1 MKTMTN
7 NKSKLLY
14 TFILVA
20 MLVVTLGSAFNSF
33 KYIYADGEN
42 GIQAADDT
50 GGGSTNAALSNLENK
65 ATDTITNVQK
75 TVVTIATAAAVLAE
89 IIVIALIFFTH
100 DSKKIAGYIKIA
112 VGIFIALVVVLLI
125 NGGLFLNLA
134 RDFANSLGAK

>member
-33 KYIYADGEN
+33 KYIYADGED
-42 GIQAADDT
+42 GFQSAEDT
-50 GGGSTNAALSNLENK
+50 GGGSANAALSNLENK
-65 ATDTITNVQK
+65 AKDTITNVQK

-112 VGIFIALVVVLLI
+112 VGIFIALVVILLI
-125 NGGLFLNLA
+125 NGGLFYNLA

>member
-7 NKSKLLY
+7 NRTKLLY
-14 TFILVA
+14 SLILVA
-20 MLVVTLGSAFNSF
+20 MLVVTLGSAFNTF
-33 KYIYADGEN
+33 KTIYADTDN
-42 GIQAADDT
+42 GIQTADSNS
-50 GGGSTNAALSNLENK
+50 GSSDAALANLETK

-100 DSKKIAGYIKIA
+100 DSKKISGYIKIA

-134 RDFANSLGAK
+134 KDFAESLGAK

>member
-1 MKTMTN
+1 MKTMAN

-42 GIQAADDT
+42 APQTADSPT
-50 GGGSTNAALSNLENK
+50 GGGSDAALANLESK
-65 ATDTITNVQK
+65 ATDTITKVQK

-112 VGIFIALVVVLLI
+112 VGIFIALVVILLI
-125 NGGLFLNLA
+125 NGGVFKSLA
-134 RDFANSLGAK
+134 LDFANSLGAK